1 MDNFDGNNFPG
12 LQNSDLKTFFGTEN
26 FDEENYGKEKFGY
39 VIATKVLVENNLPV
53 LYAYREAAR
62 NPQDSGWRFFAGIES
77 QAYVDD
83 PENSEIYY
91 ATTILDVDG
100 SVRPLLD
107 IPAPCAFMR
116 EDPDE
121 SFRVWDDFF
130 QN

>member
-1 MDNFDGNNFPG
+1 MEIRK
-12 LQNSDLKTFFGTEN
+12 DLE
-26 FDEENYGKEKFGY
+26 
-39 VIATKVLVENNLPV
+39 LVSVEYENNGKKAV
-53 LYAYREAAR
+53 LTFLDRERKQVRVVNFNRQSYRD
-62 NPQDSGWRFFAGIES
+62 NK
-77 QAYVDD
+77 YVDD